1 MFSEVVEHR
10 YFMLTAAWP
19 ITKYDLKLSGYLPP
33 DGIRVTFFL
42 SPFRRFSVDRRLQNP
57 IPLPVPLC
65 GIPLRGAEAG
75 SFIGDSYEKQ
85 RYVSTS

>member
-19 ITKYDLKLSGYLPP
+19 ITKYDLKLSGYLPSY
-33 DGIRVTFFL
+33 GIRVTSFL

-57 IPLPVPLC
+57 IPLP
-65 GIPLRGAEAG
+65 AEAG

-85 RYVSTS
+85 RYVATSW